1 MPQFQP
7 LQLFKNL
14 SDETRLSLVLL
25 LREKGELC
33 VCELTSM
40 LKESQPKVSRHLA
53 LLRDAGL
60 LIDRRDGKWI
70 YYRLSPHM
78 PAWAAAVIEQAYLC
92 QRDDILKLSQQSER
106 NNATTNGKP
115 VCI

>member
-1 MPQFQP
+1 MPQLQP

-14 SDETRLSLVLL
+14 SDETRLSLVLM

-33 VCELTSM
+33 VCELTSI
-40 LKESQPKVSRHLA
+40 LKESQPKISRHLA
-53 LLRDAGL
+53 LLKDGGL

-92 QRDDILKLSQQSER
+92 QRDDIQRLSHQAER

>member
-14 SDETRLSLVLL
+14 SDDTRLSLVLL
-25 LREKGELC
+25 LRAKGELC
-33 VCELTSM
+33 VCELTSL
-40 LKESQPKVSRHLA
+40 LKESQPKISRHLA

-60 LIDRRDGKWI
+60 LSDRREGKWI
-70 YYRLSPHM
+70 YYRLSPHI
-78 PAWAAAVIEQAYLC
+78 PVWAATVIEQAYLC
-92 QRDDILKLSQQSER
+92 QRDDIRQLSQQAER

>member
-1 MPQFQP
+1 MPSLLP

-33 VCELTSM
+33 FCELVSI
-40 LKESQPKVSRHLA
+40 LKETQPKISRHLA
-53 LLRDAGL
+53 LLRESGL

-70 YYRLSPHM
+70 HYRLSPHM

-92 QRDDILKLSQQSER
+92 QRDEILHLSQQAER
-106 NNATTNGKP
+106 DNATTNGKA
-115 VCI
+115 VCM